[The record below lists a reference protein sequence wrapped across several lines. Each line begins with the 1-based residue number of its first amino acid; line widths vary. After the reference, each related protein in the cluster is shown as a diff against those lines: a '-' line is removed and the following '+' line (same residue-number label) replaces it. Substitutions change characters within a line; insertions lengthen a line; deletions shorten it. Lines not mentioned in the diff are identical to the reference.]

1 MSTIFSG
8 AIFGAP
14 LRNENKT
21 IEMKMNVVVRKW
33 NRLKWKWVEEK
44 NENEDSIN
52 ILPMID
58 IIFAI
63 LSFFIISSL
72 YLTKIDTIKVNLP
85 KSSTAVREQN
95 KPQIIT
101 IDNNE
106 NIYFNSNEI
115 SLTNMSSLIR
125 TNIENLEEPIVIL
138 RADTSVKHGF
148 IVNLLDELRKIENLK
163 IGISTE
169 KQLSGL

>member
-1 MSTIFSG
+1 MYFKEDNNS
-8 AIFGAP
+8 
-14 LRNENKT
+14 ENQ
-21 IEMKMNVVVRKW
+21 
-33 NRLKWKWVEEK
+33 
-44 NENEDSIN
+44 IN

-72 YLTKIDTIKVNLP
+72 FLTRIDSIKVNLP
-85 KSSTAVREQN
+85 KSSTSVREKK

-106 NIYFNSNEI
+106 KIYFNSNEI
-115 SLTNMSSLIR
+115 SLKNISLLIQK
-125 TNIENLEEPIVIL
+125 NIVNLEEPLVIL
-138 RADTSVKHGF
+138 RADTSVKYGL

-163 IGISTE
+163 VGISTE
-169 KQLSGL
+169 KK

>member
-1 MSTIFSG
+1 MYFKDN
-8 AIFGAP
+8 
-14 LRNENKT
+14 NES
-21 IEMKMNVVVRKW
+21 
-33 NRLKWKWVEEK
+33 
-44 NENEDSIN
+44 ENSIN

-72 YLTKIDTIKVNLP
+72 YLTKIDSIKVNLP

-106 NIYFNSNEI
+106 KIYFNSNEI
-115 SLTNMSSLIR
+115 LLKNISALIR
-125 TNIENLEEPIVIL
+125 INIENIEEPIVIL
-138 RADTSVKHGF
+138 RADTSVKHGL
-148 IVNLLDELRKIENLK
+148 IVSLLDELRKIENLK
-163 IGISTE
+163 IGISTD
-169 KQLSGL
+169 KK

>member
-1 MSTIFSG
+1 MNYI
-8 AIFGAP
+8 P
-14 LRNENKT
+14 ENDEFKT
-21 IEMKMNVVVRKW
+21 EV
-33 NRLKWKWVEEK
+33 
-44 NENEDSIN
+44 N

-58 IIFAI
+58 VIFAI
-63 LSFFIISSL
+63 LSFFIVSSL
-72 YLTKIDTIKVNLP
+72 YLTKIDSIKVTLP

-106 NIYFNSNEI
+106 KIYFNSNEI
-115 SLTNMSSLIR
+115 SLKNISALIR
-125 TNIENLEEPIVIL
+125 KNIVNLEEPLVIL
-138 RADTSVKHGF
+138 RADTSVKHGL

-169 KQLSGL
+169 KK

>member
-1 MSTIFSG
+1 MYF
-8 AIFGAP
+8 
-14 LRNENKT
+14 K
-21 IEMKMNVVVRKW
+21 
-33 NRLKWKWVEEK
+33 EK
-44 NENEDSIN
+44 NETGDSIN

-72 YLTKIDTIKVNLP
+72 YLTRIDSIKVNLP

-101 IDNNE
+101 VDSNE
-106 NIYFNSNEI
+106 RIYFNSNEI
-115 SLTNMSSLIR
+115 SLKNIYAIIR
-125 TNIENLEEPIVIL
+125 TNIENLEDPIVIL
-138 RADTSVKHGF
+138 RADTSVKHGL

-169 KQLSGL
+169 KQ

>member
-1 MSTIFSG
+1 MYF
-8 AIFGAP
+8 
-14 LRNENKT
+14 K
-21 IEMKMNVVVRKW
+21 
-33 NRLKWKWVEEK
+33 EK
-44 NENEDSIN
+44 NETGDSIN

-72 YLTKIDTIKVNLP
+72 YLTRIDSIKVNLP
-85 KSSTAVREQN
+85 KASTSVREQN

-101 IDNNE
+101 VDSNE
-106 NIYFNSNEI
+106 RIYFNSNEI
-115 SLTNMSSLIR
+115 SLKNIYAIIR

-138 RADTSVKHGF
+138 RADTSVKHGL

-163 IGISTE
+163 VGISTE
-169 KQLSGL
+169 KK

>member
-1 MSTIFSG
+1 MNFVEDLRLFLYLKI
-8 AIFGAP
+8 
-14 LRNENKT
+14 LRNFMYFK
-21 IEMKMNVVVRKW
+21 
-33 NRLKWKWVEEK
+33 EK
-44 NENEDSIN
+44 DETEYSIN

-106 NIYFNSNEI
+106 NIYFNSREI
-115 SLTNMSSLIR
+115 SLTNMSSIIR
-125 TNIENLEEPIVIL
+125 TNIEKLEEPIVIL

>member
-1 MSTIFSG
+1 MYFKEDNNS
-8 AIFGAP
+8 
-14 LRNENKT
+14 ENQ
-21 IEMKMNVVVRKW
+21 
-33 NRLKWKWVEEK
+33 
-44 NENEDSIN
+44 IN

-72 YLTKIDTIKVNLP
+72 FLTRIDSIKVNLP
-85 KSSTAVREQN
+85 KSSTSVKEKN

-106 NIYFNSNEI
+106 KIYFNSNEI
-115 SLTNMSSLIR
+115 SLKNISLLIQK
-125 TNIENLEEPIVIL
+125 NIVNLEEPLVIL
-138 RADTSVKHGF
+138 RADTSVKYGL

-163 IGISTE
+163 VGISTE
-169 KQLSGL
+169 KK

>member
-1 MSTIFSG
+1 MNFVED
-8 AIFGAP
+8 
-14 LRNENKT
+14 LRLFLY
-21 IEMKMNVVVRKW
+21 
-33 NRLKWKWVEEK
+33 LKILCNFMYFKEK
-44 NENEDSIN
+44 NETEDSIN

-106 NIYFNSNEI
+106 NIYFNSREI
-115 SLTNMSSLIR
+115 SLTNMSSIIR

>member
-1 MSTIFSG
+1 MYFKDN
-8 AIFGAP
+8 
-14 LRNENKT
+14 NES
-21 IEMKMNVVVRKW
+21 
-33 NRLKWKWVEEK
+33 
-44 NENEDSIN
+44 ENSIN

-72 YLTKIDTIKVNLP
+72 YLTRIDSIKVNLP

-106 NIYFNSNEI
+106 KIYFNSNEI
-115 SLTNMSSLIR
+115 LLKNISTLIR
-125 TNIENLEEPIVIL
+125 TNIENIEEPIVIL
-138 RADTSVKHGF
+138 RADTSVKHGL

-163 IGISTE
+163 IGISAE
-169 KQLSGL
+169 KK

>member
-1 MSTIFSG
+1 MYFKEDNKS
-8 AIFGAP
+8 
-14 LRNENKT
+14 ENQ
-21 IEMKMNVVVRKW
+21 
-33 NRLKWKWVEEK
+33 
-44 NENEDSIN
+44 IN

-72 YLTKIDTIKVNLP
+72 FLTRIDSIKVNLP
-85 KSSTAVREQN
+85 KSSTSFREKK

-106 NIYFNSNEI
+106 KIYFNSNEI
-115 SLTNMSSLIR
+115 SLKNISSLIQK
-125 TNIENLEEPIVIL
+125 NIVNLEEPLVIL
-138 RADTSVKHGF
+138 RADTSVKHGL

-163 IGISTE
+163 VGISTE
-169 KQLSGL
+169 KK

>member
-1 MSTIFSG
+1 MNFVENLRLFLYLKI
-8 AIFGAP
+8 
-14 LRNENKT
+14 LRNFMYFK
-21 IEMKMNVVVRKW
+21 
-33 NRLKWKWVEEK
+33 EK
-44 NENEDSIN
+44 DETEYSIN

-106 NIYFNSNEI
+106 NIYFNSREI
-115 SLTNMSSLIR
+115 SLTNMSSIIR
-125 TNIENLEEPIVIL
+125 TNIENLEETIVIL

>member
-1 MSTIFSG
+1 MYFKEN
-8 AIFGAP
+8 
-14 LRNENKT
+14 NES
-21 IEMKMNVVVRKW
+21 
-33 NRLKWKWVEEK
+33 
-44 NENEDSIN
+44 ENLIN

-106 NIYFNSNEI
+106 NIYFNSREI
-115 SLTNMSSLIR
+115 SLTNMSSIIR

>member
-1 MSTIFSG
+1 MYFKDN
-8 AIFGAP
+8 
-14 LRNENKT
+14 NES
-21 IEMKMNVVVRKW
+21 
-33 NRLKWKWVEEK
+33 
-44 NENEDSIN
+44 ENSIN

-72 YLTKIDTIKVNLP
+72 YLTKIDSIKVNLP

-106 NIYFNSNEI
+106 KIYFNSNEI
-115 SLTNMSSLIR
+115 SLKNISGLIR

-138 RADTSVKHGF
+138 RADTSVKHGL
-148 IVNLLDELRKIENLK
+148 IVSLLDELRKIENLK

-169 KQLSGL
+169 KK

>member
-1 MSTIFSG
+1 MYFKDN
-8 AIFGAP
+8 
-14 LRNENKT
+14 NES
-21 IEMKMNVVVRKW
+21 
-33 NRLKWKWVEEK
+33 
-44 NENEDSIN
+44 ENSIN

-72 YLTKIDTIKVNLP
+72 YLTKIDSIKVNLP

-101 IDNNE
+101 IDNDE
-106 NIYFNSNEI
+106 KIYFNSNEI
-115 SLTNMSSLIR
+115 LLKNISALIR
-125 TNIENLEEPIVIL
+125 TNIENIEEPIVIL
-138 RADTSVKHGF
+138 RADTSVKHGL

-163 IGISTE
+163 IGVSTE
-169 KQLSGL
+169 PK

>member
-1 MSTIFSG
+1 MNFVENLRLFLYLKI
-8 AIFGAP
+8 
-14 LRNENKT
+14 LRNFMYFK
-21 IEMKMNVVVRKW
+21 
-33 NRLKWKWVEEK
+33 EK
-44 NENEDSIN
+44 DETEYSIN

-106 NIYFNSNEI
+106 NIYFNSREI
-115 SLTNMSSLIR
+115 SLTNMSSIIR

>member
-1 MSTIFSG
+1 MYFKDNNHS
-8 AIFGAP
+8 
-14 LRNENKT
+14 EN
-21 IEMKMNVVVRKW
+21 
-33 NRLKWKWVEEK
+33 
-44 NENEDSIN
+44 SIN

-72 YLTKIDTIKVNLP
+72 YLTKIDSIEVNLP

-106 NIYFNSNEI
+106 KIYFKSNEI
-115 SLTNMSSLIR
+115 SLKNISELIR
-125 TNIENLEEPIVIL
+125 TNLENFEVPIVIL
-138 RADTSVKHGF
+138 RADASVKHGF
-148 IVNLLDELRKIENLK
+148 IVNVLDELRKIENLT
-163 IGISTE
+163 IGISAE
-169 KQLSGL
+169 KK

>member
-1 MSTIFSG
+1 MNFVEDLRLFLYLKI
-8 AIFGAP
+8 
-14 LRNENKT
+14 LRNFMYFK
-21 IEMKMNVVVRKW
+21 
-33 NRLKWKWVEEK
+33 EK
-44 NENEDSIN
+44 DETEYSIN

-106 NIYFNSNEI
+106 NIYFNSREI
-115 SLTNMSSLIR
+115 SLTNMSSKIR

-169 KQLSGL
+169 KQ

>member
-1 MSTIFSG
+1 MNFVED
-8 AIFGAP
+8 
-14 LRNENKT
+14 LRLFLH
-21 IEMKMNVVVRKW
+21 
-33 NRLKWKWVEEK
+33 LKILSNFMYFKEK
-44 NENEDSIN
+44 NETEDSIN

-101 IDNNE
+101 VDNNE
-106 NIYFNSNEI
+106 KIYFNSNEI
-115 SLTNMSSLIR
+115 SLKNISSLIR
-125 TNIENLEEPIVIL
+125 KNIENLEEPIVIL
-138 RADTSVKHGF
+138 RADTSVKHGL
-148 IVNLLDELRKIENLK
+148 IVNLLDVLRKIENLK
-163 IGISTE
+163 VGISTE
-169 KQLSGL
+169 KQ

>member
-1 MSTIFSG
+1 MNFVEDLRLFLYLKI
-8 AIFGAP
+8 
-14 LRNENKT
+14 LRNFMYFK
-21 IEMKMNVVVRKW
+21 
-33 NRLKWKWVEEK
+33 EK
-44 NENEDSIN
+44 DETEYSIN

-106 NIYFNSNEI
+106 NIYFNSREI
-115 SLTNMSSLIR
+115 SLINMSSIIR

-169 KQLSGL
+169 KQGSRL

>member
-1 MSTIFSG
+1 MYF
-8 AIFGAP
+8 
-14 LRNENKT
+14 K
-21 IEMKMNVVVRKW
+21 
-33 NRLKWKWVEEK
+33 EK
-44 NENEDSIN
+44 NETGDSIN

-72 YLTKIDTIKVNLP
+72 YLTRIDSIKVNLP

-101 IDNNE
+101 VDSNE
-106 NIYFNSNEI
+106 RIYFNSDEI
-115 SLTNMSSLIR
+115 SLKNIYSIIR

-138 RADTSVKHGF
+138 RADTSVKYGL

-163 IGISTE
+163 VGISTE
-169 KQLSGL
+169 KH

>member
-1 MSTIFSG
+1 MNFVEDLRLFLYLKI
-8 AIFGAP
+8 
-14 LRNENKT
+14 LRNFMYFK
-21 IEMKMNVVVRKW
+21 
-33 NRLKWKWVEEK
+33 EK
-44 NENEDSIN
+44 DETEYSIN

-106 NIYFNSNEI
+106 NIYFNSREI
-115 SLTNMSSLIR
+115 SLTNMSSIIR

-138 RADTSVKHGF
+138 RADTSVKHG
-148 IVNLLDELRKIENLK
+148 
-163 IGISTE
+163 
-169 KQLSGL
+169 LSLIHI